1 MHAADELTHH
11 GEVEEGVLC
20 CLTVSAARLTTCSV
34 QIPVERPSHLETTSL
49 GAAFAAGIGVGFW
62 SKDWVLNAKAD
73 KNSRGQ
79 KAGSSQS
86 QVWEPQVDK
95 DTNSSQYTKWKKAV
109 KLSFGLADLAE
120 PDQAPECQ

>member
-1 MHAADELTHH
+1 ML
-11 GEVEEGVLC
+11 
-20 CLTVSAARLTTCSV
+20 
-34 QIPVERPSHLETTSL
+34 QIPVERPGHLETTSL

-62 SKDWVLNAKAD
+62 SKDSIFNAKAD

-79 KAGSSQS
+79 KAGSQR

-95 DTNSSQYTKWKKAV
+95 DTNNSQYSKWKKAL

-120 PDQAPECQ
+120 PDQAPESQ